1 MGKSHHLVRSMSIYF
16 GDFPD
21 FLFKTTQIFRDF
33 PLISQAFPP
42 QGLPMDFPRDF
53 RGFPHFLGSKV
64 NELASDISV
73 FEFDMT
79 AAEAKKRGAMGG
91 QAAWTSKIMG
101 KIIGESS
108 GKRWLMIFFFL
119 IYGII
124 IYLWWLG
131 LFICY
136 SHDGL
141 WWTLLDYS
149 NILWLMMGKA
159 SYHVEHRW

>member
-1 MGKSHHLVRSMSIYF
+1 MGKPHHLVRSMSIYF

-53 RGFPHFLGSKV
+53 RGFHHLAPRWTNSPQTSLSSSSTWQPRRRKNHGENHREIFGKTMV
-64 NELASDISV
+64 NDV
-73 FEFDMT
+73 FF
-79 AAEAKKRGAMGG
+79 
-91 QAAWTSKIMG
+91 
-101 KIIGESS
+101 
-108 GKRWLMIFFFL
+108 

-136 SHDGL
+136 NHDGL